1 MAENGDMFRVEK
13 TDAISFLQTFEDET
27 VDTIITDPPYCS
39 YGVGS
44 SGNKYSAKAS
54 ERSYEFEC
62 GNDIL
67 FDNKDFFSN
76 FMFFK
81 VWVAECL
88 RVLKDESRL
97 FVFCDRY
104 GLAQTICMG
113 QMVGFTYLGF
123 VTWCKTTARPQ
134 PTRFRKAC
142 EYAVEFCKGTPHVKT
157 RNYPNDWWQGAI
169 VPKNKR
175 VHQTQ
180 KPVELIKYLLDF
192 CPENGLVVDPFCGS
206 GSTGAAALELGMRF
220 AGCDLNE
227 KCVNVA
233 NRLCGEAAEKFE
245 EKIKDNT
252 VSSVNM
258 V

>member
-1 MAENGDMFRVEK
+1 MAENGDVFKVEK
-13 TDAISFLQTFEDET
+13 NDAISFLQTFEDES

-44 SGNKYSAKAS
+44 SGNKYSAHCSADAS
-54 ERSYEFEC
+54 SKSSEYEC
-62 GNDIL
+62 GKDIL

-81 VWVAECL
+81 VWAAECL
-88 RVLKDESRL
+88 RVLKDGSRL

-113 QMVGFTYLGF
+113 QMIGFTYLGF
-123 VTWCKTTARPQ
+123 VTWCKRTARPQ

-142 EYAVEFCKGTPHVKT
+142 EYAVEFCKGAPHVKT
-157 RNYPNDWWQGAI
+157 RNYPNDWWQGAP

-206 GSTGAAALELGMRF
+206 GSTGVAALELGMRF
-220 AGCDLNE
+220 AGCDLSE

-233 NRLCGEAAEKFE
+233 NRLCAEAAGKFE
-245 EKIKDNT
+245 EKIKDHT
-252 VSSVNM
+252 PSY
-258 V
+258 